1 MKYYL
6 YDEKT
11 KQFLKEQEGY
21 LDPLE
26 TKSQGKNVYIVPPFS
41 TTEKPNLTS
50 LKDNEILVFKG
61 DKWTV
66 EQEFYVGKIVD
77 CQGERVLRYV
87 TDNDL
92 TFEPCDE
99 GFKIVEKPAPKEK
112 TLDELKEQ
120 KHAELKRI
128 MQTRRNAIQVE
139 FDGDTFDANESAQE
153 NMIVL
158 LKAFDLG
165 APAVQIRSATE
176 VTHTFD
182 KDTCQQLSLVMLQAV
197 QALYAEYWGLKNRLA
212 ACETVAEV
220 EAITWPEAGK

>member
-1 MKYYL
+1 MKFYL
-6 YDEKT
+6 YDKDT
-11 KQFLKEQEGY
+11 KEYQCEQLGY
-21 LDPLE
+21 IDPLE
-26 TKSQGKNVYIVPPFS
+26 TELRGENVYLIPPYS
-41 TTEKPNLTS
+41 TDIKPNLS
-50 LKDNEILVFKG
+50 ELKDNEILVFKG
-61 DKWTV
+61 NTWQV

-77 CQGERVLRYV
+77 CQSERVSKYV
-87 TDNDL
+87 NDNDL
-92 TFEPCDE
+92 GFEPCDD
-99 GFKIVEKPAPKEK
+99 GFKIVEKPLPKEK
-112 TLDELKEQ
+112 TLEELKEE
-120 KHAELKRI
+120 KHAELKSI

-139 FDGDTFDANESAQE
+139 VDGDTFDANESAQE

-197 QALYAEYWGLKNRLA
+197 QALYAEYWELKNQLA
-212 ACETVAEV
+212 ACETVTEV

>member
-11 KQFLKEQEGY
+11 KQYVKEQEGY

-26 TKSQGKNVYIVPPFS
+26 TKAQGKNVYIVPPFS

-77 CQGERVLRYV
+77 CQGERVSKYV

-92 TFEPCDE
+92 TFEKCDE
-99 GFKIVEKPAPKEK
+99 GK
-112 TLDELKEQ
+112 T
-120 KHAELKRI
+120 R
-128 MQTRRNAIQVE
+128 
-139 FDGDTFDANESAQE
+139 
-153 NMIVL
+153 
-158 LKAFDLG
+158 
-165 APAVQIRSATE
+165 
-176 VTHTFD
+176 
-182 KDTCQQLSLVMLQAV
+182 
-197 QALYAEYWGLKNRLA
+197 
-212 ACETVAEV
+212 
-220 EAITWPEAGK
+220 